1 MNEKVIIGGIR
12 FMSEKK
18 VAALPAREEVPV
30 ELTWD
35 LTTIFKSDDAWE
47 ASFVALKEEV
57 KEAQAFQGKLG
68 ESSDMLLQAMR
79 YRDELYDRLGNLY
92 VYAHLK
98 QDQDTTNTTYQG
110 LYSRAGSL
118 LTEASA
124 AISYFEPEILAI
136 DEAKLKGFI
145 AENADLR
152 LYAHL
157 LEEVNLN
164 RPFVLSEKEEALLA
178 QAGEV
183 LGNASRTYSI
193 LNNADMKFPEI
204 EDENGNMVEIT
215 HGRYGKMMEG
225 KNRDV
230 RKAAFKGMYGAY
242 EGLKNTIATTLTGQ
256 VKKGN
261 FYAKVHGFES
271 ARHAALFGNHI
282 PEAVYDSL
290 LEAVNDQLSLLQ
302 RYVGLRKQ
310 LLGLDELRMY
320 DMYTPLSTDVHLAFT
335 YDEAKDIVLNGLAP
349 LGEEYQGILKEA
361 FESRWIDVVENK
373 GKRSGAY
380 SSGAYSTSPYILM
393 NWQDTIDNVFTLAH
407 ELGHS
412 VHSYYTRENQPFVYG
427 DYPIFLAEVA
437 STTNENLLTDYMLKK
452 YDDPKVRAYLLNHY
466 LDGFKGTV
474 FRQTQFAE
482 FEHFI
487 YQADQKGEALTAEFL
502 TENYF
507 AINEKYYGSEI
518 VYDEEI
524 GLEWS
529 RIPHFYMNYY
539 VFQYATGFSA
549 ASALSD
555 RILHGSAE
563 DIEHYL
569 AFLKAGSS
577 DFPIEVLKKA
587 GVDMTTSKPVT
598 DALKVFEQRLNELE
612 ELVK

>member
-1 MNEKVIIGGIR
+1 
-12 FMSEKK
+12 MSENK
-18 VAALPAREEVPV
+18 VAALPTREEVPV
-30 ELTWD
+30 SATWN
-35 LTTIFKSDDAWE
+35 LTTIFKDDAAWE
-47 ASFVALKEEV
+47 ADFAQLKDKVEEG
-57 KEAQAFQGKLG
+57 KEFQGKLG
-68 ESSDMLLQAMR
+68 DSSDSLLQALR

-110 LYSRAGSL
+110 LNSRGGSL

-145 AENADLR
+145 AENKDLQ
-152 LYAHL
+152 LYSHL

-164 RPFVLSEKEEALLA
+164 RPYVLSEKEEALLA

-193 LNNADMKFPEI
+193 LNNADMKFPVI
-204 EDENGNMVEIT
+204 EDENGNQVEIT

-230 RKAAFKGMYGAY
+230 RQAAFKGMYSAY
-242 EGLKNTIATTLTGQ
+242 DGLKNTLATTLTGQ

-261 FYAKVHGFES
+261 FYAKVHGYES

-290 LEAVNDQLSLLQ
+290 VEAVNEQLPLLQ
-302 RYVGLRKQ
+302 RYVGLRKE
-310 LLGLDELRMY
+310 LLNLDELRMY

-335 YDEAKDIVLNGLAP
+335 YEEAKDIVLNGLAP
-349 LGEEYQGILKEA
+349 LGEEYQAILKEA
-361 FESRWIDVVENK
+361 FDNRWIDVVENK

-380 SSGAYSTSPYILM
+380 SSGAYSTNPYILM

-412 VHSYYTRENQPFVYG
+412 VHSYYTRKNQPFVYG
-427 DYPIFLAEVA
+427 DYSIFLAEVA

-487 YQADQKGEALTAEFL
+487 YQADQNGEALTAEFL

-507 AINEKYYGSEI
+507 AMNAKYYGSEI

-555 RILHGSAE
+555 RILHGGAE
-563 DIEHYL
+563 AVEKYL

-587 GVDMTTSKPVT
+587 GVDMTTAKPVT

-612 ELVK
+612 KLVK

>member
-1 MNEKVIIGGIR
+1 
-12 FMSEKK
+12 MSEKK